1 MADTDAIMLVPVPL
15 TGERFAP
22 YGDVIEALPGT
33 SSGMNDAR
41 FERFDNL
48 CNCLLYTSDAADE

>member
-33 SSGMNDAR
+33 SSSSAS
-41 FERFDNL
+41 
-48 CNCLLYTSDAADE
+48 TSTANASS